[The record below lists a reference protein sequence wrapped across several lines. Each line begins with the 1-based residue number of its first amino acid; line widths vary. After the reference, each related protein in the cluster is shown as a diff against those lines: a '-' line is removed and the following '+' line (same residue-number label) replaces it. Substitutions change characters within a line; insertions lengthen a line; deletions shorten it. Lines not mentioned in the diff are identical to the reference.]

1 MLNIFLDT
9 NIIIDFIARR
19 ENFYEEAATIVSLA
33 INNRIKLHAAS
44 MSFATTSY
52 IIGRKF
58 DNNTVKL
65 VIDNFCKICKLDVV
79 DADCVNYGIHSEFA
93 DFEDAMQFRCAQKA
107 KADYIITRNTKDFT
121 ASSIPVYTP
130 HEFLIEILN
139 L

>member
-9 NIIIDFIARR
+9 NIIIDFMARR

-33 INNRIKLHAAS
+33 INDKIKLHAAS

-58 DNNTVKL
+58 DNKVVKS
-65 VIDNFCKICKLDVV
+65 IIENFCKICKINVV

-107 KADYIITRNTKDFT
+107 KADYIITRNPKDFT
-121 ASSIPVYTP
+121 TSSIPIRTP
-130 HEFLIEILN
+130 HEFLTEL
-139 L
+139 LCL

>member
-1 MLNIFLDT
+1 
-9 NIIIDFIARR
+9 
-19 ENFYEEAATIVSLA
+19 
-33 INNRIKLHAAS
+33 

-65 VIDNFCKICKLDVV
+65 VIANFCKICKIDVV
-79 DADCVNYGIHSEFA
+79 DADCVNYGIHSDFA
-93 DFEDAMQFRCAQKA
+93 DAMQFRCAEKA

-121 ASSIPVYTP
+121 ASSIPVRTP
-130 HEFLIEILN
+130 QEFFEEILD